1 MFTSSLVARVAGSW
15 TRGSERNNMG
25 KTQQQQ
31 LLDESALLNI
41 PSYYTTTNDSTTPA
55 SARRFKRV
63 CVFCGSSSGNGT
75 VFSNVALDL
84 GRELV

>member
-1 MFTSSLVARVAGSW
+1 MFASSLVARVAGSC
-15 TRGSERNNMG
+15 TRVSGRNNMG
-25 KTQQQQ
+25 KTQQ
-31 LLDESALLNI
+31 LLDD
-41 PSYYTTTNDSTTPA
+41 SYYPTTNDSTTPA
-55 SARRFKRV
+55 SARRFTTV

>member
-1 MFTSSLVARVAGSW
+1 
-15 TRGSERNNMG
+15 MG
-25 KTQQQQ
+25 KTQQPQ

-41 PSYYTTTNDSTTPA
+41 PSYYTTTTNDSTTPS
-55 SARRFKRV
+55 SARRFTRV

-84 GRELV
+84 GRELVYYSSPPSEYPN